1 MSETS
6 TKIDATGPQ
15 VYNSRIIKYLTKL
28 ESTKKCAGVC
38 KTAKFFPFT
47 DIMRHA
53 GFIELVPIHKRSK
66 HGNIIPYSIKSY
78 IGANSQTY
86 FDFISFFQTW
96 LIFPTIVGLITIL
109 FNYFG

>member
-47 DIMRHA
+47 DIKN
-53 GFIELVPIHKRSK
+53 GPPSQSCFNSIIEDLSH
-66 HGNIIPYSIKSY
+66 Y
-78 IGANSQTY
+78 
-86 FDFISFFQTW
+86 
-96 LIFPTIVGLITIL
+96 
-109 FNYFG
+109 